1 MARLDLNDDRP
12 HVDWKLMNDF
22 MIDVFAAYGVPRD
35 EAAICADVLLEADR
49 RGIESHGCNRFKPI
63 YIDRFENGTL
73 LPKTEIEVLKETPT
87 TVVMDAHDGMGMV
100 ASYHMMK
107 KLIEK
112 AKTYGG
118 QIMCDLSA
126 PANHVAKRTAEV
138 DELGVD
144 YIAVHTGYLPEY
156 DYDLET
162 HRFFGFAPKVRPL
175 DVAKIAKRNM
185 RKAGLCLNTGINE
198 TNIRDVLALKPEI
211 IMVGRAILDSDDK
224 VAAAERIKRFMP
236 FEG

>member
-1 MARLDLNDDRP
+1 MKLQLTIDHGKRHEVIHLVNLLAD
-12 HVDWKLMNDF
+12 HVDVVEIGYPQMMTFGLELIKEIREVHPNLCICVDAK
-22 MIDVFAAYGVPRD
+22 VFHGGTGVTTRCFDAGANIVTVLSAAPNPV
-35 EAAICADVLLEADR
+35 I
-49 RGIESHGCNRFKPI
+49 SK
-63 YIDRFENGTL
+63 
-73 LPKTEIEVLKETPT
+73 
-87 TVVMDAHDGMGMV
+87 MV
-100 ASYHMMK
+100 
-107 KLIEK
+107 EK

-175 DVAKIAKRNM
+175 DVAKIAKRSM
-185 RKAGLCLNTGINE
+185 RTAGLCLNTGINE